1 MLKGWE
7 FRGMCTATVQ
17 TELSFLRDP
26 LHFDTPK
33 YLWAINCRPKMAI
46 NHPVHGRPWQW
57 QSILQLRRERGWMGF
72 EIFFFFEWA
81 VLYGIRFFP
90 LRHLVSKPFAP
101 TILTANVKLTD
112 VLELDTEW
120 DRYKA
125 TTSQQHCLSG
135 VTTHLHPAA
144 FLGARL
150 LSGQFEGL
158 GAALTPVWLS
168 THHTQ
173 AQSQQNSHVNEIPT
187 DFFSCY
193 LWGKLYPPIT
203 KLMSL

>member
-1 MLKGWE
+1 MGDTDNDRASCSWEGRGAGW
-7 FRGMCTATVQ
+7 G
-17 TELSFLRDP
+17 LR
-26 LHFDTPK
+26 
-33 YLWAINCRPKMAI
+33 
-46 NHPVHGRPWQW
+46 
-57 QSILQLRRERGWMGF
+57 
-72 EIFFFFEWA
+72 FFFFEWA

-135 VTTHLHPAA
+135 VTTHLLPKHPAA
-144 FLGARL
+144 LLGARL
-150 LSGQFEGL
+150 LSGQFEAL
-158 GAALTPVWLS
+158 GAALHWFDWAPITSRHNHSKTVTWMRFPQTFFPVIS
-168 THHTQ
+168 E
-173 AQSQQNSHVNEIPT
+173 ANCI
-187 DFFSCY
+187 
-193 LWGKLYPPIT
+193 PPIT